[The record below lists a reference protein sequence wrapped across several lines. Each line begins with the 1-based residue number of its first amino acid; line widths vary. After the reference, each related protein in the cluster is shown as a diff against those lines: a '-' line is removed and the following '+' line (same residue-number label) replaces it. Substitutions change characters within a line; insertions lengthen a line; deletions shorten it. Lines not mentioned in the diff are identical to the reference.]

1 MNGFGFALLAM
12 LFWGVAAICDRL
24 GINGASPE
32 VGLTVRTVSVAVG
45 VLMIFLVTGQMR
57 EIGHV
62 KPSSILF
69 LALSGLFAGVIGQLL
84 YFKAL
89 KPGEA
94 SVVVPLVGAY
104 PLITLILA
112 VVFLREKVTWVRAA
126 GALLVASGVF
136 LLKWQK

>member
-1 MNGFGFALLAM
+1 
-12 LFWGVAAICDRL
+12 
-24 GINGASPE
+24 
-32 VGLTVRTVSVAVG
+32 

-62 KPSSILF
+62 KPSSVLF

-104 PLITLILA
+104 PLVAFILA
-112 VVFLREKVTWVRAA
+112 IIFLGEKVTWVKAA
-126 GALLVASGVF
+126 GAMMVASGVF
-136 LLKWQK
+136 LLKWQR

>member
-12 LFWGVAAICDRL
+12 CFWGAAAIFDRL

-32 VGLTVRTVSVAVG
+32 VGLTIRTVAVTLG
-45 VLMIFLVTGQMR
+45 VLIVFLVTGQTR
-57 EIGHV
+57 EIGQV
-62 KPSSILF
+62 KPASIVF
-69 LALSGLFAGVIGQLL
+69 LMVSGLFAGVIGQLL

-89 KPGEA
+89 KPGQV

-112 VVFLREKVTWVRAA
+112 AIFLREKVTWVRTA

-136 LLKWQK
+136 LLKWQR

>member
-1 MNGFGFALLAM
+1 MNGFVFAILAM
-12 LFWGVAAICDRL
+12 IFWGAAAICDRL
-24 GINGASPE
+24 GISGASPE
-32 VGLTVRTVSVAVG
+32 VGLTIRTGAVAMG
-45 VLMIFLVTGQMR
+45 VLMIFLVTGQTR
-57 EIGHV
+57 ELSQM
-62 KPSSILF
+62 KPSSVFF
-69 LALSGLFAGVIGQLL
+69 LALSGLLAGVIGQLL

-112 VVFLREKVTWVRAA
+112 IIFLKEKVTWIRAA

-136 LLKWQK
+136 LLKWQR